1 MQITKQFMNSQPE
14 LIIEAGCT
22 VRHYWADI
30 WRYRELFFFLVWRD
44 IIIRYKQTT
53 VGIAW
58 SVIRPL
64 LTMLV
69 FTFIFGRLAN
79 LPSDGL
85 AYPVLVFSALLPW
98 QLFANSLTTVGNSM
112 VGNANLV
119 TKVYFP
125 RLILPLSALMV
136 NLVDIMISF
145 FILATLMLWY
155 KVVPDIR
162 IFALPLFLLLA
173 LLNSLGIGLW
183 IASLNV
189 RYRDFNFVVPFIVQA
204 GLYISPVGFV
214 SSIVPE
220 EWRLIYSLNPMVGV
234 IEGFRW
240 SLLGSQTAL
249 YWPSIIMSVIVSF
262 TVLLL
267 GFLVFRK
274 TERTFADII

>member
-1 MQITKQFMNSQPE
+1 MNSQPE

>member
-1 MQITKQFMNSQPE
+1 
-14 LIIEAGCT
+14 
-22 VRHYWADI
+22 
-30 WRYRELFFFLVWRD
+30 
-44 IIIRYKQTT
+44 
-53 VGIAW
+53 
-58 SVIRPL
+58 
-64 LTMLV
+64 
-69 FTFIFGRLAN
+69 
-79 LPSDGL
+79 
-85 AYPVLVFSALLPW
+85 
-98 QLFANSLTTVGNSM
+98 
-112 VGNANLV
+112 
-119 TKVYFP
+119 
-125 RLILPLSALMV
+125 
-136 NLVDIMISF
+136 
-145 FILATLMLWY
+145 MLWY